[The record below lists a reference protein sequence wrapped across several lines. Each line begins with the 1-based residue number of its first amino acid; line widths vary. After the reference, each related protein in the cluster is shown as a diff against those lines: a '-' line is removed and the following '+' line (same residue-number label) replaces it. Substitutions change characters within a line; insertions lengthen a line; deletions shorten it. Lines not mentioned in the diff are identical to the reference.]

1 MNKPLRLAIVGAGL
15 RSTILTETVLMHAPW
30 ITICGIADRVQA
42 RAELYRDRFGLLD
55 VPCHADPGRMLDE
68 TAPDAVAIF
77 TPDDQHVEPACMALK
92 RGIHVYCEKPLATT
106 LADCDTII
114 EAARHTT
121 AVFYMGFNLRH
132 MPLIRTAREL
142 IADGEIG
149 EILTL
154 EMNEHYAGGRT
165 YFRRWNRLLARSG
178 GLWVT
183 KATHDFDAM
192 RWMVGR
198 EPESLYAIGGRRYL
212 AATPPGA
219 ARCSECDRVFECP
232 EYQPPGTL
240 GWDERSDDPRV
251 VAYWQRWQE
260 LGADSGY
267 LPLDAC
273 LFGSQTDTIEHGM
286 ASVRFAGD
294 VCATYTLNVI
304 APGGSSGRWLRAS
317 GTQGAL
323 LVDPASQTVVVYN
336 RNGKPKRTYDV
347 SDLSTGSHGGG
358 DRAIMWDFASACRTG
373 KKPEASWADGRAAV
387 VMGLA
392 ATRSMA
398 SGQAIKFSEMHAGA

>member
-165 YFRRWNRLLARSG
+165 YFL
-178 GLWVT
+178 
-183 KATHDFDAM
+183 
-192 RWMVGR
+192 
-198 EPESLYAIGGRRYL
+198 SLIH
-212 AATPPGA
+212 
-219 ARCSECDRVFECP
+219 
-232 EYQPPGTL
+232 
-240 GWDERSDDPRV
+240 
-251 VAYWQRWQE
+251 
-260 LGADSGY
+260 
-267 LPLDAC
+267 
-273 LFGSQTDTIEHGM
+273 I
-286 ASVRFAGD
+286 
-294 VCATYTLNVI
+294 
-304 APGGSSGRWLRAS
+304 
-317 GTQGAL
+317 
-323 LVDPASQTVVVYN
+323 
-336 RNGKPKRTYDV
+336 
-347 SDLSTGSHGGG
+347 
-358 DRAIMWDFASACRTG
+358 
-373 KKPEASWADGRAAV
+373 
-387 VMGLA
+387 
-392 ATRSMA
+392 
-398 SGQAIKFSEMHAGA
+398 